1 MRFLSFLFVLMFM
14 GFCNAQNPQIS
25 KTYSLYYLGQEC
37 ISSLSYTITNIE
49 DNPLYLWMTKEIA
62 PIDDSL
68 KVRNYFKLPKGDTG
82 SLYQMMLD
90 GNVVV
95 LGSFLFNSFIKIL
108 NPKDTFTFVFTS
120 KDMIFDDSMNTI
132 IDSRL
137 VILPENIILKQ
148 CPGLTI
154 KESPMINQFLYKQNL
169 ISIIWEDF
177 VSQLGCASSTEILL
191 SDIHYVETPPIFK
204 GGR

>member
-1 MRFLSFLFVLMFM
+1 MKLVIISFVFM
-14 GFCNAQNPQIS
+14 LAGFCNAQNSQIS
-25 KTYSLYYLGQEC
+25 KNYSLYYLGKEC
-37 ISSLSYTITNIE
+37 ISSLSYTITNTE

-68 KVRNYFKLPKGDTG
+68 KVRDYFRSPKGDTG

-95 LGSFLFNSFIKIL
+95 LGLSLFNSFIKIL
-108 NPKDTFTFVFTS
+108 NPNDTFTFVFTS
-120 KDMIFDDSMNTI
+120 KDTILDDSISTI

-137 VILPENIILKQ
+137 VILSEEIVLEQ
-148 CPGLTI
+148 CPDLTL
-154 KESPMINQFLYKQNL
+154 KESPMINQFLYKQDL

-177 VSQLGCASSTEILL
+177 ICQI
-191 SDIHYVETPPIFK
+191 D
-204 GGR
+204 